1 MKSITIAAIIGFCL
15 GSAGYIIFR
24 FWLLPIRRY
33 QQIKD
38 QIAESIRD
46 HELKLSNEKTFKLS
60 PDQSKICYKQAVA
73 LTDSYYDDLPHWYRM
88 VLNNRKEYPE
98 SASKNLK
105 ALASNNRNP
114 DHARSRIYNIKNNLN
129 LSQERAK
136 G

>member
-98 SASKNLK
+98 GASKNLK
-105 ALASNNRNP
+105 ALASSNRNS
-114 DHARSRIYNIKNNLN
+114 DHARSRIYNIRNNLN
-129 LSQERAK
+129 LSQGQAK

>member
-60 PDQSKICYKQAVA
+60 PDQSKICHKQAVA
-73 LTDSYYDDLPHWYRM
+73 LTDLYYDDLPHWYRM

-98 SASKNLK
+98 GASKNLK

-129 LSQERAK
+129 LSQEQAK

>member
-38 QIAESIRD
+38 EIAESIRY
-46 HELKLSNEKTFKLS
+46 HELKLSNEKTFQLS
-60 PDQSKICYKQAVA
+60 LDQSKTCRKQAVA
-73 LTDSYYDDLPHWYRM
+73 LTNLYYDDLPHWYRM

-98 SASKNLK
+98 GASKNLK
-105 ALASNNRNP
+105 ALASNIRNP
-114 DHARSRIYNIKNNLN
+114 DHARSRIYNIRNNLN
-129 LSQERAK
+129 LSQGQAK

>member
-15 GSAGYIIFR
+15 GAAGYIIFR

-98 SASKNLK
+98 GASKNLK
-105 ALASNNRNP
+105 ALASSNRNS
-114 DHARSRIYNIKNNLN
+114 DHARSRIYNIRNNLN
-129 LSQERAK
+129 LSQGQAK

>member
-33 QQIKD
+33 RRIKD
-38 QIAESIRD
+38 QITESIRG
-46 HELKLSNEKTFKLS
+46 HELKLSNERTFQLS
-60 PDQSKICYKQAVA
+60 PDQSKTCHKQATA
-73 LTDSYYDDLPHWYRM
+73 LTDLYYDDLPHWYRM
-88 VLNNRKEYPE
+88 VLNNRKECPE
-98 SASKNLK
+98 GASKNLK
-105 ALASNNRNP
+105 ALASSNRNP

-129 LSQERAK
+129 LSREQAK

>member
-129 LSQERAK
+129 LSQAQAK